1 MHILNLNTRQIS
13 KNIDEVNFNDDYNFI
28 VCNPWELKFFKDKIN
43 LDRSTYKDCLSFD
56 DQVKVDIL
64 DEYIYFTLNNF
75 HIIEDG
81 TLTLE
86 EINIFLSEKY
96 IILVLRNKNNI
107 FDKLKSLI
115 NETFYY
121 KSNLTLSLL
130 ILYSSILRIIIRSQF
145 ENLEKVEE
153 IILQLED
160 QIINGVDD
168 HMSAKISSIRGISRT
183 CVKAIRPLTYYIDT
197 LLKDGM
203 EFFAKYNNHGLYL
216 EEEYRKLLEGLDL
229 SIDKLYTFSL
239 STRELSDK
247 LLDIYTSMVSE
258 KTNNLINKLTF
269 FTGTAVPISII
280 TGVYGMNFKYMP
292 ELNYVYSYPIII
304 FIIVSIMVVA
314 FIMFKK
320 NKFL

>member
-1 MHILNLNTRQIS
+1 MHILNLKTKQIS
-13 KNIDEVNFNDDYNFI
+13 KNINEVNFNEDYNFI

-56 DQVKVDIL
+56 DQVRVEVL

-292 ELNYVYSYPIII
+292 ELNYAYSYPIII

>member
-1 MHILNLNTRQIS
+1 MHILNLKTKQIS
-13 KNIDEVNFNDDYNFI
+13 KNINEVNFNEDYNFI

-43 LDRSTYKDCLSFD
+43 LDKSTYKDCLSFD
-56 DQVKVDIL
+56 DQVRVEVL

-292 ELNYVYSYPIII
+292 ELKYVYSYPIII
-304 FIIVSIMVVA
+304 FIIISIMVVA

>member
-1 MHILNLNTRQIS
+1 MHILNLKTKQIS
-13 KNIDEVNFNDDYNFI
+13 KNINEVNFNEDYNFI

-56 DQVKVDIL
+56 DQVRVEVL

-239 STRELSDK
+239 STRELSYK

-280 TGVYGMNFKYMP
+280 TGIYGMNFKYMP

>member
-1 MHILNLNTRQIS
+1 MHILNLKTKQIS
-13 KNIDEVNFNDDYNFI
+13 KNINEVNFNEDYNFI

-56 DQVKVDIL
+56 DQVRVEVL

-183 CVKAIRPLTYYIDT
+183 CVKVIRPLTYYIDT

-280 TGVYGMNFKYMP
+280 TGIYGMNFKYMP
-292 ELNYVYSYPIII
+292 ELKYVYSYPIII

>member
-1 MHILNLNTRQIS
+1 MNILNLKTKQIS
-13 KNIDEVNFNDDYNFI
+13 KNINEVNFNEDYNFI

-56 DQVKVDIL
+56 DQVRVEVL

-280 TGVYGMNFKYMP
+280 TGIYGMNFKYMP
-292 ELNYVYSYPIII
+292 ELKYVYSYPIII
-304 FIIVSIMVVA
+304 FIIISIMVVA

>member
-13 KNIDEVNFNDDYNFI
+13 KNIEEVNFNENYNFI

-43 LDRSTYKDCLSFD
+43 LDKSTYKDCLSFD

-64 DEYIYFTLNNF
+64 DEYIYFTLDNF
-75 HIIEDG
+75 HIEDG

-280 TGVYGMNFKYMP
+280 TGIYGMNFKYMP

>member
-1 MHILNLNTRQIS
+1 MHILNLKTKQIS
-13 KNIDEVNFNDDYNFI
+13 KNINEVNFNEDYNFI

-56 DQVKVDIL
+56 DQVRVEVL

-247 LLDIYTSMVSE
+247 LLDINTSMVSE

-280 TGVYGMNFKYMP
+280 TGIYGMNFKYMP

-304 FIIVSIMVVA
+304 FIIISIMVVA

>member
-1 MHILNLNTRQIS
+1 MHILNLKTKQIS
-13 KNIDEVNFNDDYNFI
+13 KNINEVNFNEDYNFI

-56 DQVKVDIL
+56 DQVRVEVL

-304 FIIVSIMVVA
+304 FIIISIMVVA

>member
-1 MHILNLNTRQIS
+1 MHILNLKTKQIS
-13 KNIDEVNFNDDYNFI
+13 KNINEVNFNEDYNFI

-56 DQVKVDIL
+56 DQVRVEVL

-216 EEEYRKLLEGLDL
+216 EEEYIKLLEGLDL

-280 TGVYGMNFKYMP
+280 TGIYGMNFKYMP

>member
-1 MHILNLNTRQIS
+1 MHILTLKTKQIS
-13 KNIDEVNFNDDYNFI
+13 KNINEVNFNEDYNFI

-56 DQVKVDIL
+56 DQVRVEVL

>member
-1 MHILNLNTRQIS
+1 MHILNLKTKQIS
-13 KNIDEVNFNDDYNFI
+13 KNINEVNFNEDYNFI

-56 DQVKVDIL
+56 DQVRVEVL

-183 CVKAIRPLTYYIDT
+183 CVKVIRPLTYYIDT

-280 TGVYGMNFKYMP
+280 TGIYGMNFKYMP

>member
-1 MHILNLNTRQIS
+1 MHILNLKSKQIS
-13 KNIDEVNFNDDYNFI
+13 KNINEVNFNEDYNFI

-56 DQVKVDIL
+56 DQVRVEVL

>member
-13 KNIDEVNFNDDYNFI
+13 KNIEEVNFNEDYNFI

-43 LDRSTYKDCLSFD
+43 LDKSTYKDCLSFD

-64 DEYIYFTLNNF
+64 DEYIYFTLDNF
-75 HIIEDG
+75 HIEDG

-96 IILVLRNKNNI
+96 IILILRKKNSI
-107 FDKLKSLI
+107 FEKLKSLI

-183 CVKAIRPLTYYIDT
+183 CVKVIRPLTYYIDT

-203 EFFAKYNNHGLYL
+203 EFFAKYNSQGVYL

-229 SIDKLYTFSL
+229 SIDKLYNFSL
-239 STRELSDK
+239 STRESSDK
-247 LLDIYTSMVSE
+247 LLDIYSSMVSE

-280 TGVYGMNFKYMP
+280 TGIYGMNFKYMP
-292 ELNYVYSYPIII
+292 ELKYVYSYPIII

>member
-1 MHILNLNTRQIS
+1 MHILNLKTKQIS
-13 KNIDEVNFNDDYNFI
+13 KNINEVNFNEDYNFI

-56 DQVKVDIL
+56 DQVRVEVL

-160 QIINGVDD
+160 QIINGIDD

-280 TGVYGMNFKYMP
+280 TGIYGMNFKYMP
-292 ELNYVYSYPIII
+292 ELKYVYSYPIII
-304 FIIVSIMVVA
+304 FIIISIMVVA

>member
-1 MHILNLNTRQIS
+1 MHILNLKTKQIS
-13 KNIDEVNFNDDYNFI
+13 KNINEVNFNEDYNFI

-56 DQVKVDIL
+56 DQVRVEVL

-216 EEEYRKLLEGLDL
+216 EEEYIKLLEGLDL

>member
-1 MHILNLNTRQIS
+1 MHILNLKTKQIS
-13 KNIDEVNFNDDYNFI
+13 KNINEVNFNEDYNFI

-56 DQVKVDIL
+56 DQVRVEVL

-247 LLDIYTSMVSE
+247 LLDIYSSMVSE

-292 ELNYVYSYPIII
+292 ELKYVYSYPIII

>member
-1 MHILNLNTRQIS
+1 MHILNLKTKQIS
-13 KNIDEVNFNDDYNFI
+13 KNINEVNFNEDYNFI

-56 DQVKVDIL
+56 DQVRVEVL

-183 CVKAIRPLTYYIDT
+183 CVKVIRPLTYYIDT

-247 LLDIYTSMVSE
+247 LLDIYSSMVSE

-280 TGVYGMNFKYMP
+280 TGIYGMNFKYMP
-292 ELNYVYSYPIII
+292 ELKYVYSYPIII

>member
-13 KNIDEVNFNDDYNFI
+13 KNIEEVNFNEDYNFI

-43 LDRSTYKDCLSFD
+43 LDKSTYKDCLSFD

-64 DEYIYFTLNNF
+64 DEYIYFTLDNF
-75 HIIEDG
+75 HIEDG

-96 IILVLRNKNNI
+96 IILILRKKNSI
-107 FDKLKSLI
+107 FEKLKSLI

-130 ILYSSILRIIIRSQF
+130 ILYSSILRIIIRNQF

-203 EFFAKYNNHGLYL
+203 EFFAKYNSQGVYL

-229 SIDKLYTFSL
+229 SIDKLYNFSL
-239 STRELSDK
+239 STRESSDK
-247 LLDIYTSMVSE
+247 LLDIYSSMVSE

-280 TGVYGMNFKYMP
+280 TGIYGMNFKYMP

>member
-1 MHILNLNTRQIS
+1 MHILNLKTKQIS
-13 KNIDEVNFNDDYNFI
+13 KNINEVNFNEDYNFI

-56 DQVKVDIL
+56 DQVRVEVL

-280 TGVYGMNFKYMP
+280 TGMSLIICIVI
-292 ELNYVYSYPIII
+292 LLSY
-304 FIIVSIMVVA
+304 
-314 FIMFKK
+314 
-320 NKFL
+320 LL

>member
-1 MHILNLNTRQIS
+1 MHILNLKTKQIS
-13 KNIDEVNFNDDYNFI
+13 KNINEVNFNEDYNFI

-56 DQVKVDIL
+56 DQVRVEVL

-269 FTGTAVPISII
+269 FTGSAVPISII

>member
-1 MHILNLNTRQIS
+1 MHILNLKTKQIS
-13 KNIDEVNFNDDYNFI
+13 KNINEVNFNEDYNFI

-56 DQVKVDIL
+56 DQVRVEVL

-280 TGVYGMNFKYMP
+280 TGIYGMNFKYMP
-292 ELNYVYSYPIII
+292 ELKYVYSYPIII

>member
-1 MHILNLNTRQIS
+1 MHILNLKTKQIS
-13 KNIDEVNFNDDYNFI
+13 KNINEVNFNEDYNFI

-56 DQVKVDIL
+56 DQVRVEVL

-247 LLDIYTSMVSE
+247 LLDIYSSMVSE

>member
-1 MHILNLNTRQIS
+1 MHILNLKTKQIS
-13 KNIDEVNFNDDYNFI
+13 KNINEVNFNEDYNFI

-56 DQVKVDIL
+56 DQVRVEVL

-247 LLDIYTSMVSE
+247 LLDIYSSMVSE

-280 TGVYGMNFKYMP
+280 TGIYGMNFKYMP

>member
-1 MHILNLNTRQIS
+1 MHILNLKTKQIS
-13 KNIDEVNFNDDYNFI
+13 KNINEVNFNEDYNFI

-43 LDRSTYKDCLSFD
+43 LDKSTYKDCLSFD
-56 DQVKVDIL
+56 DQVRVEVL

-247 LLDIYTSMVSE
+247 LLDIYSSMVSE

-280 TGVYGMNFKYMP
+280 TGIYGMNFKYMP

>member
-1 MHILNLNTRQIS
+1 MHILNLKTKQIS
-13 KNIDEVNFNDDYNFI
+13 KNINEVNFNEDYNFI

-56 DQVKVDIL
+56 DQVRVEVL

-183 CVKAIRPLTYYIDT
+183 CVKAIRPLTYYIHT
-197 LLKDGM
+197 LVKDGM

-280 TGVYGMNFKYMP
+280 TGIYGMNFKYMP
-292 ELNYVYSYPIII
+292 ELKYVYSYPIII

>member
-1 MHILNLNTRQIS
+1 MHILNLKTKQIS
-13 KNIDEVNFNDDYNFI
+13 KNINEVNFNEDYNFI

-56 DQVKVDIL
+56 DQVRVEVL

-280 TGVYGMNFKYMP
+280 SGIYGMNFKYMP
-292 ELNYVYSYPIII
+292 ELKYVYSYPIII

>member
-1 MHILNLNTRQIS
+1 MHILNLNTKQIS
-13 KNIDEVNFNDDYNFI
+13 KNINEVNFNEDYNFI

-56 DQVKVDIL
+56 DQVRVEVL

-304 FIIVSIMVVA
+304 FIIISIMVVA

>member
-13 KNIDEVNFNDDYNFI
+13 KNIEEVNFNEDYNFI

-43 LDRSTYKDCLSFD
+43 LDKSTYKDCLSFD

-64 DEYIYFTLNNF
+64 DEYIYFTLDNF
-75 HIIEDG
+75 HIEDG

-96 IILVLRNKNNI
+96 IILILRKKNSI
-107 FDKLKSLI
+107 FEKLKSLI

-183 CVKAIRPLTYYIDT
+183 CVKVIRPLTYYIDT

-203 EFFAKYNNHGLYL
+203 EFFAKYNSQGVYL

-229 SIDKLYTFSL
+229 SIDKLYNFSL
-239 STRELSDK
+239 STRESSDK
-247 LLDIYTSMVSE
+247 LLDIYSSMVSE

-280 TGVYGMNFKYMP
+280 TGIYGMNFKYMP

>member
-1 MHILNLNTRQIS
+1 MHILNLKTKQIS
-13 KNIDEVNFNDDYNFI
+13 KNINEVNFNEDYNFI

-56 DQVKVDIL
+56 DQVRVEVL

-168 HMSAKISSIRGISRT
+168 HMSAKVSSIRGISRT

-280 TGVYGMNFKYMP
+280 TGIYGMNFKYMP
-292 ELNYVYSYPIII
+292 ELKYVYSYPIII

>member
-1 MHILNLNTRQIS
+1 MHILNLKTKQIS
-13 KNIDEVNFNDDYNFI
+13 KNINEVNFNEDYNFI

-56 DQVKVDIL
+56 DQVRVEVL
-64 DEYIYFTLNNF
+64 DEYIYFTLDNF
-75 HIIEDG
+75 HIIDDG

-96 IILVLRNKNNI
+96 IILVLRKQNNI

-130 ILYSSILRIIIRSQF
+130 ILYSNILRIIIRSQF

-153 IILQLED
+153 TILRLED

-168 HMSAKISSIRGISRT
+168 HMSAKISSIRNISRT
-183 CVKAIRPLTYYIDT
+183 CVKVIRPLTYYIDT

-280 TGVYGMNFKYMP
+280 TGIYGMNFKYMP
-292 ELNYVYSYPIII
+292 ELKYVYSYPIII

>member
-13 KNIDEVNFNDDYNFI
+13 KNIDEVNFNEDYNFI

-56 DQVKVDIL
+56 DQVRVEVL

-280 TGVYGMNFKYMP
+280 TGIYGMNFKYMP

>member
-1 MHILNLNTRQIS
+1 MHILNLKTKQIS
-13 KNIDEVNFNDDYNFI
+13 KNINEVNFNEDYNFI

-56 DQVKVDIL
+56 DQVRVEVL

-81 TLTLE
+81 TLALE

>member
-1 MHILNLNTRQIS
+1 MHILNLKTKQIS
-13 KNIDEVNFNDDYNFI
+13 KNINEVNFNEDYNFI

-56 DQVKVDIL
+56 DQVRVEVL

-292 ELNYVYSYPIII
+292 ELKYVYSYPIII
-304 FIIVSIMVVA
+304 FIIISIMVVA

>member
-1 MHILNLNTRQIS
+1 MHILNLKTKQIS
-13 KNIDEVNFNDDYNFI
+13 KNINEVNFNEDYNFI

-56 DQVKVDIL
+56 DQVRVEVL

-96 IILVLRNKNNI
+96 IILVLRKKNNI
-107 FDKLKSLI
+107 FEKLKSLI

>member
-1 MHILNLNTRQIS
+1 MHILNLKTKQIS
-13 KNIDEVNFNDDYNFI
+13 KNINEVNFNEDYNFI

-56 DQVKVDIL
+56 DQVRVEVL

-247 LLDIYTSMVSE
+247 LLDIYSSMVSE

-304 FIIVSIMVVA
+304 FIIISIMVVA

>member
-1 MHILNLNTRQIS
+1 MHILNLKTKQIS
-13 KNIDEVNFNDDYNFI
+13 KNINEVNFNEDYNFI

-56 DQVKVDIL
+56 DQVRVEVL

-96 IILVLRNKNNI
+96 ILLVLRNKNNI

-280 TGVYGMNFKYMP
+280 TGIYGMNFKYMP

>member
-1 MHILNLNTRQIS
+1 MHILNLKTKQIS
-13 KNIDEVNFNDDYNFI
+13 KNINEVNFNEDYNFI

-56 DQVKVDIL
+56 DQVRVEVL

-130 ILYSSILRIIIRSQF
+130 ILYSNILRIIIRSQF

>member
-1 MHILNLNTRQIS
+1 MHILNLKTKQIS
-13 KNIDEVNFNDDYNFI
+13 KNINEVDFNEDYNFI

-56 DQVKVDIL
+56 DQVRVEVL

>member
-1 MHILNLNTRQIS
+1 MHILNLKTKQIS
-13 KNIDEVNFNDDYNFI
+13 KNINEVNFNEDYNFI

-56 DQVKVDIL
+56 DQVRVEVL

-160 QIINGVDD
+160 QIIKGVDD
-168 HMSAKISSIRGISRT
+168 HMAAKISSIRGISRT

-280 TGVYGMNFKYMP
+280 TGIYGMNFKYMP
-292 ELNYVYSYPIII
+292 ELKYVYSYPIII